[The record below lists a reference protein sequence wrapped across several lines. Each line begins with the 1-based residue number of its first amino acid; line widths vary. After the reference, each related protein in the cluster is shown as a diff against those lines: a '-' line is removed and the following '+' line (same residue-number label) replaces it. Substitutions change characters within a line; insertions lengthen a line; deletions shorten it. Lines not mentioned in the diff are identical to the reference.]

1 MAKEEKAVTIRI
13 RSWIKAYKQGE
24 NDPTEYRENIM
35 YPIDEFDFYEEVK
48 KKTIFDN
55 KKVRSGIKFFIQI
68 AVTMFLAWLVALGFC
83 YSITV
88 QDNSMEPTVMAGQTF
103 FVNRAIYKVSSPKRG
118 DIVAFRKGKNK
129 SSGTYVKRI
138 IGLPGETI
146 EIKEGQIL
154 IDGKTYIEKKSFPA
168 MSNGGLAEESVTL
181 RKDEY
186 FVLGDNRN
194 SSEDSRF
201 RDMGNIKKENIIG
214 KLWFISK
221 PWKEI
226 GFLKG

>member
-1 MAKEEKAVTIRI
+1 
-13 RSWIKAYKQGE
+13 
-24 NDPTEYRENIM
+24 M
-35 YPIDEFDFYEEVK
+35 YPADEFDFYEEVK

-55 KKVRSGIKFFIQI
+55 KKVRSGIKFFVEII
-68 AVTMFLAWLVALGFC
+68 GTMFLAWLVAIAFC

-103 FVNRAIYKVSSPKRG
+103 FINRAVYKVSSPKRG
-118 DIVAFRKGKNK
+118 DIVAFRKDKNK
-129 SSGTYVKRI
+129 SSSSHVKRV

-146 EIKEGQIL
+146 EIKEGQII
-154 IDGKTYIEKKSFPA
+154 IDGKTYIEKKGFPA
-168 MSNGGLAEESVTL
+168 INNGGLAESAVTL
-181 RKDEY
+181 GKDEY

-194 SSEDSRF
+194 NSEDSRF
-201 RDMGNIKKENIIG
+201 GDVGNIKKENIIG